1 MGAFHHADLSDRL
14 PADHG
19 WYPGRAR
26 YYRNRERFR
35 ALGLTA
41 DGKRIKRVRSG
52 LSRKELG
59 QRGYYEA
66 RKRYFYSCGLNAGGK
81 PFGKSRLWTGLYD
94 TEIGH
99 TEYMRQYRALRRD
112 RAAKGTK

>member
-14 PADHG
+14 PADQG

-41 DGKRIKRVRSG
+41 DGKRVKRPTAG
-52 LSRKELG
+52 LSVKEMG
-59 QRGYYEA
+59 SRGYYEA
-66 RKRYFYSCGLNAGGK
+66 RKQRFYAAGLNAGGK
-81 PFGKSRLWTGLYD
+81 PFGKTRLWTGLSAAD
-94 TEIGH
+94 LGH
-99 TEYMRQYRALRRD
+99 TEYMRRWRALRSE